1 MNGAPTLGTDVPGI
15 IIEEDMNLRLD
26 EISRVNFQRL
36 QIRGTILLKNGRQN
50 EFAFEDP
57 GAAILTTVR
66 SFFGL
71 PTGILLNAT
80 VINPTLAGLRGS
92 TYIQLS
98 IQKGT
103 NILNFPFRILTNG
116 YITDRIGLSWPP
128 GQFELPGTGRGEI
141 IGEALP
147 DPAIASQLL
156 IEPPAQNRWRL
167 HSISFLLTTDA
178 NAGVRIPFLDM
189 TVGSQGWKG
198 RWFSSA
204 EMTANQAFRYTFSA
218 IGTSD
223 QATGG
228 GINAISVPI
237 PANMWFDDNPDVTI
251 SIANIKAG
259 DQISDASWTREALVQ
274 F

>member
-1 MNGAPTLGTDVPGI
+1 MNNAPTLGTDVPGI

-57 GAAILTTVR
+57 GAATLTTIR

-80 VINPTLAGLRGS
+80 IINPALAGLRGS
-92 TYIQLS
+92 TYVQLS
-98 IQKGT
+98 IQKGR
-103 NILNFPFRILTNG
+103 IAGDFPFRILSHG

-128 GQFELPGTGRGEI
+128 GQFELPGNGRGEI
-141 IGEALP
+141 IGLAVP
-147 DPAIASQLL
+147 DPAAGAQLL
-156 IEPPAQNRWRL
+156 IEPPSNQRWRL

-178 NAGVRIPFLDM
+178 NAGDRNPFLDM
-189 TVGSQGWKG
+189 FTASQGWKG
-198 RWFSSA
+198 RWFT
-204 EMTANQAFRYTFSA
+204 TAIQTASQAFRYTFSA
-218 IGTSD
+218 IGTSNK
-223 QATGG
+223 ATAAAFNSTS
-228 GINAISVPI
+228 IPI
-237 PANMWFDDNPDVTI
+237 PAHMWFDDNPDVTI
-251 SIANIKAG
+251 SVNNMQAG